1 MRKWEEKYEK
11 LKNGEFDARI
21 DELKQKVD
29 EKKATREEY
38 AEYQKL
44 SVAKGNVGKVQNI
57 IEYREKLKSILEDI
71 KKENQEREA
80 LKKANEEREKIEEE
94 LKGIQEELKSI
105 TVQLKDKSLTPEKR
119 AQLEAKKAELKGKR
133 DDNTK
138 KYLANQEALKTG
150 LSRTGKYKDYDEKD
164 LENLKFETSSKISK
178 CNMVANSLVS
188 GLSWDSID
196 LKLDNWAK
204 DRKLTPKDEK
214 SKDPI
219 EAARRAREAKVKGFK
234 LDPDIDK
241 EFEDEPKEP
250 KSDKPEHEEGG
261 KLDRTFADKHPR
273 LARIGNFFKGIRDK
287 IMRNEKDEVHNTETK
302 KPVRK
307 EEPEVTEKA
316 KNEGREVVDLG
327 FKEYIKVVAEKGYEV
342 ADADLEAA
350 RKEELKARL
359 KAFRQENGYG
369 PKPGEETKLTPEGR
383 EALRRIDEQV
393 RRIKEEQDGPEL

>member
-196 LKLDNWAK
+196 LKLE
-204 DRKLTPKDEK
+204 RLHYKLT
-214 SKDPI
+214 I
-219 EAARRAREAKVKGFK
+219 F
-234 LDPDIDK
+234 
-241 EFEDEPKEP
+241 
-250 KSDKPEHEEGG
+250 
-261 KLDRTFADKHPR
+261 
-273 LARIGNFFKGIRDK
+273 
-287 IMRNEKDEVHNTETK
+287 
-302 KPVRK
+302 
-307 EEPEVTEKA
+307 
-316 KNEGREVVDLG
+316 
-327 FKEYIKVVAEKGYEV
+327 Y
-342 ADADLEAA
+342 
-350 RKEELKARL
+350 
-359 KAFRQENGYG
+359 
-369 PKPGEETKLTPEGR
+369 
-383 EALRRIDEQV
+383 
-393 RRIKEEQDGPEL
+393 